1 MQPTRAARLVVPQP
15 RRTAPKRATALR
27 GAGAR
32 GGGAARRRAT
42 PSREA
47 VDGDEAG
54 SRAGGRASGAIPK
67 GTAPPTQL
75 AGGLDAGTL
84 AHAAPDPDA
93 DRPPAVRSRRGLH
106 PSPGRPYP
114 SHLQRP
120 TRAAGEPGPGS
131 GPGHPHDPSPRA
143 ADRAGPGR
151 AGTTW
156 RLPCDEGIATVERS
170 RRPAPIGSSGGR
182 VLSTS
187 GSGPS
192 ATEATGERSMSQ
204 SGNARIM
211 TRARYDAVLFDL
223 DGVLTDTASLPA
235 ACWKRTFDEYLRKR
249 AARSGG
255 EFRPFD
261 IARDYR
267 LHVDGKP
274 RPDGVRD
281 FLGSRGIRLPEGTP
295 DDPPEAETVG
305 GLGNRKNALV
315 SAAIEDTGAE
325 PYEGSV
331 RLLHQ
336 LRRGGFK
343 VAVVTS
349 SRNCDAVLRAAGLE
363 AL

>member
-1 MQPTRAARLVVPQP
+1 
-15 RRTAPKRATALR
+15 
-27 GAGAR
+27 
-32 GGGAARRRAT
+32 
-42 PSREA
+42 
-47 VDGDEAG
+47 
-54 SRAGGRASGAIPK
+54 
-67 GTAPPTQL
+67 
-75 AGGLDAGTL
+75 
-84 AHAAPDPDA
+84 
-93 DRPPAVRSRRGLH
+93 
-106 PSPGRPYP
+106 
-114 SHLQRP
+114 
-120 TRAAGEPGPGS
+120 
-131 GPGHPHDPSPRA
+131 
-143 ADRAGPGR
+143 
-151 AGTTW
+151 
-156 RLPCDEGIATVERS
+156 
-170 RRPAPIGSSGGR
+170 
-182 VLSTS
+182 
-187 GSGPS
+187 
-192 ATEATGERSMSQ
+192 MSQ

-223 DGVLTDTASLPA
+223 DGVITDTASLHA

-261 IARDYR
+261 IAGDYR

-315 SAAIEDTGAE
+315 SAAIEDTGVE

-363 AL
+363 ALFDVRVDGNALQAQRLSGKPAPDMFLAAARLLGVDPARAVVVEDALSGVRAGSSGRFGLVIGVARKGDAEELRHHGAHVVVHDLAELVVG